1 MLLFKIVVLFH
12 HISLVTSGQAKQK
25 AGPSSSV
32 HRLQRPYE
40 GQLSLRYTLVNDLPS
55 EQRYPLLDF
64 DWTSLS
70 RSKPGSAI
78 AYVGIAHA
86 QFNRAEP

>member
-1 MLLFKIVVLFH
+1 MLFH

-64 DWTSLS
+64 GRSLS

>member
-1 MLLFKIVVLFH
+1 MLFH

-25 AGPSSSV
+25 AGPSSSI

-40 GQLSLRYTLVNDLPS
+40 GQLSLRHTPVNDLPS

-64 DWTSLS
+64 GTSLS
-70 RSKPGSAI
+70 RSKPDSAI